1 MKRAL
6 ALLILAAMFALPV
19 GAQTPGTIVC
29 TPTGGQVICE
39 PQATPSGKRIA
50 IVAAVA
56 VGVAVLVYVIRK
68 AHKRHAPTAVQ
79 PQQSTAPLPGAE
91 R

>member
-39 PQATPSGKRIA
+39 PQATPNAKRLA
-50 IVAAVA
+50 IVAAVIA
-56 VGVAVLVYVIRK
+56 GVVVAVYLIIHRRHAK
-68 AHKRHAPTAVQ
+68 HHAPTAK
-79 PQQSTAPLPGAE
+79 
-91 R
+91 

>member
-39 PQATPSGKRIA
+39 PAAHPGGRRLA

-56 VGVAVLVYVIRK
+56 VGVAVVIYLVHRNRK
-68 AHKRHAPTAVQ
+68 HKHADAPAPAQ
-79 PQQSTAPLPGAE
+79 PA
-91 R
+91 